1 MRDVNI
7 LKSNG
12 VDVDQSLEL
21 FGDME
26 TYNETLEEFLANVDQ
41 KLSDIEKYKEASDM
55 ANYAIL
61 VHSLKSD
68 SKYLGFT
75 KLAELSYNHEMAS
88 KANNVEFVYVN
99 YESLMNE
106 AKRIVEVAS
115 SYLGKE
121 VNIKVFNENT
131 NNVQKDKTILVVD
144 DSTIISTFVQ
154 KIFNDTY
161 NVLIAN
167 DGKEALNII
176 STNDNIVAML
186 LDLNMPNVNGFEVLD
201 YFRNNG
207 LFKKIPV
214 SIITGEDSKENI
226 ERAFQYP
233 IADVLSKPF
242 NERDI
247 KRVVEKTLEN
257 I

>member
-75 KLAELSYNHEMAS
+75 KLAELAYNHEMAS
-88 KANNVEFVYVN
+88 KANNVEYVYVN
-99 YESLMNE
+99 YDILMNE

-121 VNIKVFNENT
+121 VNVKVFNQNT
-131 NNVQKDKTILVVD
+131 NNTQKDKTILVVD

-176 STNDNIVAML
+176 ATNDNIVAML

-207 LFKKIPV
+207 LFKRIPV

-226 ERAFQYP
+226 DRAFQYP

-247 KRVVEKTLEN
+247 KRVVEKTLVN

>member
-41 KLSDIEKYKEASDM
+41 KLSDIERYKEASDM

-88 KANNVEFVYVN
+88 KANNVEYVYVN
-99 YESLMNE
+99 YDALMNE

-121 VNIKVFNENT
+121 VTVKVFENNT
-131 NNVQKDKTILVVD
+131 ANVQKDKTILVVD

-176 STNDNIVAML
+176 ATNDNIVAML

-207 LFKKIPV
+207 LFKRIPV

-226 ERAFQYP
+226 DRAFQYP